1 MFLPE
6 RENILYSAYV
16 IITKSYVYLQEG
28 KYLMSRIYILYQT
41 VSIIPL
47 ILFVYRIKESEE
59 IIPLTLDIYNVRF
72 WGTIYIIVSMYILS
86 TTNKYYY

>member
-47 ILFVYRIKESEE
+47 ILFV
-59 IIPLTLDIYNVRF
+59 
-72 WGTIYIIVSMYILS
+72 
-86 TTNKYYY
+86 

>member
-1 MFLPE
+1 MQLTIMVNDLYHLINWYL
-6 RENILYSAYV
+6 RNKNNNINILFS
-16 IITKSYVYLQEG
+16 
-28 KYLMSRIYILYQT
+28 
-41 VSIIPL
+41 
-47 ILFVYRIKESEE
+47 FVREE